1 MARTILVADDS
12 VTIRRVVELT
22 FAETDIR
29 VETVGS
35 GLEAL
40 ERFETL
46 RPDLVLVDVVMP
58 DPSGYEICERVK
70 GSDRAVPVVL
80 LAGTFEPFDP
90 ERAQRCGAD
99 GHVVKPF
106 DSRAL
111 VQLVE
116 RLLEMARVA
125 PVEAEAETAPEG
137 GSEAEVEAAIEDI
150 AAEDPEIADLPERAG
165 AGAASTRSELPA
177 EVLASPET
185 EEMPGPGA
193 LAEEAPLDERQID
206 AIARRVV
213 ERLSDRV
220 LREIAWDVVPD
231 LAETIIRERLDEIER
246 GRT

>member
-29 VETVGS
+29 VECVAS

-46 RPDLVLVDVVMP
+46 RPDLVLADVVMP

-116 RLLEMARVA
+116 RLLEMGRTEPAARS
-125 PVEAEAETAPEG
+125 AETVPAA
-137 GSEAEVEAAIEDI
+137 GSEDEVEAAIEDL
-150 AAEDPEIADLPERAG
+150 AAEDPEVADLPERSAG
-165 AGAASTRSELPA
+165 RGGSTRSEMPQ
-177 EVLASPET
+177 EVLEP
-185 EEMPGPGA
+185 PD
-193 LAEEAPLDERQID
+193 AEEIPVSPAVAEGFRLDDREID
-206 AIARRVV
+206 AIARRVL

-231 LAETIIRERLDEIER
+231 LAESIIRERLDEIER